1 MSEITDKLRHLVS
14 LDKPK
19 SGGPYGGYAAAQC
32 VKAMAEAADYIDRLE
47 ARVAELDR
55 TVDFVTR
62 WAWRDGSH
70 LSDEERLGCI
80 KFYPPIKAR
89 ALTPVAETPNRE
101 PAP

>member
-1 MSEITDKLRHLVS
+1 MSEITDKLRAWAREWAIMSDDRGLAGADLS
-14 LDKPK
+14 
-19 SGGPYGGYAAAQC
+19 
-32 VKAMAEAADYIDRLE
+32 EAADYIDRLE

-89 ALTPVAETPNRE
+89 ALTPVAETPSQDGTI
-101 PAP
+101 